1 MFDNCQS
8 LTSLDVSSFD
18 TSKVTDV
25 NSMFYKCSSLKS
37 NSVKI
42 SQKSFNKLIEEK
54 YLGCSH
60 DVFNIVK

>member
-1 MFDNCQS
+1 MFS
-8 LTSLDVSSFD
+8 
-18 TSKVTDV
+18 
-25 NSMFYKCSSLKS
+25 KCSSLKS
-37 NSVKI
+37 KSVKI